1 MTRFLTKRGLWLLLA
16 LVLIALVIWFAG
28 PYVAFADYAPLESA
42 IARWVAIALVVVFW
56 GLRALFRELKAARAG
71 SLLVKEVVR
80 QEDPAVARASTD
92 ARQLRERFEEA
103 VEALQKSRSNR
114 TRLYELPWYIIIGP
128 PGAGKTTAIV
138 NSGLNFPLAQKFGKE
153 ALRGVGGTRNCDWW
167 FTDQAILLDTAGRY
181 TTQDSDQASDAGGWR
196 EFLTLLRKYRKRR
209 PINGVLVALSLAEL
223 ATQTE
228 TERARHVAAVR
239 QRLDELNRDLKVQLP
254 VYLVLTKCDL
264 LAGFTEFFD
273 DLSQEGR
280 EQVWGMTFALDAS
293 RAGTS
298 ASQFGAEFALLL
310 ERLNARM
317 LARMENERD
326 LQRRALIFGFPRQVA
341 GVRRPLEAFLGETFG
356 SSAFEQ
362 SGWLRGV
369 YFTSGTQVGTPV
381 DRMLGALART
391 FGVGVKAINTQN
403 VRGRAYFIRR
413 LLNDVIF
420 RESGIAGV
428 NRRMETRQAVV
439 QAAAYLG
446 ITVLTVLLLAWLAV
460 SFGRNHAYLASL
472 QGSAATLVGLKPAVP
487 GDFAGA
493 LVRLDAYHD
502 VLDATEKYQKD
513 GVPLSMRAGLY
524 QGGSLADAA
533 QDAYLRELNASLAPA
548 MASAVHDRLM
558 SLASEPDKL
567 YEYLKVYLMLANPE
581 RLAREDVQF
590 ISDLE
595 WRRRFTSDATLVE
608 RLDAHVNELVA
619 DKTRLEPVTA
629 DDSLVE
635 QARTSL
641 RQASAPVLM
650 YSGLKPAYLRDTA
663 HAIYLDK
670 EIGIGGDAVFVRK
683 SGVSLSEPIPAL
695 YTRRAFE
702 EIATTGKY
710 EAAND
715 FVGDSWVLGEGG
727 ASKADIPR
735 LAAQLL
741 RLYEDD
747 YIREWDG
754 VLADLAPRPT
764 RSTREL
770 ADTMALLASP
780 TSPLKR
786 LLGVVEANTNLLKA
800 PDTNDGKVSSV
811 KAAIAAKLQRFEQ
824 TFGAVPAA
832 EQPGARITQH
842 FQPID
847 KLLEGP
853 AGSQPIEQTLAA
865 IGRVQKRLAGMG
877 GGLGE
882 TDVLT
887 GVGSQDQASA
897 LEDLR
902 VVAMQLPAPVSSLVV
917 QIGHKGEAAASAAA
931 GSELTRRYQTEVIA
945 PCRQLVAGHY
955 PFVAEGPDLALAD
968 FTSLFAPGGVFDT
981 FFKTKLEPLVD
992 TSTNPWHWKQ
1002 GAGGIGSNVP
1012 LAQFQAAE
1020 RIRQIYFPAGASQP
1034 QVRFSLTPEYLDRG
1048 VDRRAQRLTLEIDGQ
1063 TIQYRYDSPRAQ
1075 SLVWPGPAAGQ
1086 ASLLFEEGAGGGP
1099 SRSYQG
1105 PWAFF
1110 HLLDVGVLQAQPQS
1124 DVRYR
1129 VTFTAGNHNAGVIL
1143 EAASVRN
1150 PFMHTDLR
1158 NFRCGG

>member
-1 MTRFLTKRGLWLLLA
+1 MMGLFRKRWLWLLLA
-16 LVLIALVIWFAG
+16 LILIALVIWFAG

-42 IARWVAIALVVVFW
+42 LARWIAIALVVVFW
-56 GLRALFRELKAARAG
+56 GLRAVWRELKATRAG

-80 QEDPAVARASTD
+80 QEDPAAARASTD
-92 ARQLRERFEEA
+92 AKQLRERFEEA
-103 VEALQKSRSNR
+103 VEALQRSRTNR

-223 ATQTE
+223 ATQTD

-239 QRLDELNRDLKVQLP
+239 QRLDELHRELKVLLP

-273 DLSQEGR
+273 DLSQDGR
-280 EQVWGMTFALDAS
+280 EQVWGTTFPLDAS
-293 RAGTS
+293 RTGT
-298 ASQFGAEFALLL
+298 ATGQFSAEFALLL

-317 LARMENERD
+317 LARMEGERD

-341 GVRRPLEAFLGETFG
+341 GARRGLEAFLAETFG

-391 FGVGVKAINTQN
+391 FGVGIKAINTQG

-413 LLNDVIF
+413 LLNDVVF

-428 NRRMETRQAVV
+428 NRRMETTQAVV
-439 QAAAYLG
+439 QASAYLG
-446 ITVLTVLLLAWLAV
+446 ITVLTVLLLAWFTV

-472 QGSAATLVGLKPAVP
+472 QGPAAALAGLKSAVP
-487 GDFAGA
+487 GDITGA
-493 LVRLDAYHD
+493 LTRLDTYHD
-502 VLDATEKYQKD
+502 VLDATQKYQKE
-513 GVPLSMRAGLY
+513 GVPVSMRAGLY
-524 QGGSLADAA
+524 QGGSLAEAA

-548 MASAVHDRLM
+548 MASAVHDRLL

-581 RLAREDVQF
+581 RLTREDVQF

-595 WRRRFTSDATLVE
+595 WRRHFANDSTLVE
-608 RLDAHVNELVA
+608 RLDAQVAELVA
-619 DKTRLEPVTA
+619 DKSRLQPVTA
-629 DDSLVE
+629 DDALVE

-650 YSGLKPAYLRDTA
+650 YSGLKPAYLRDTT

-702 EIATTGKY
+702 EISTTGKY

-715 FVGDSWVLGEGG
+715 FVGDSWVLGEGV
-727 ASKADIPR
+727 ASKSDIPR
-735 LAAQLL
+735 LAAELL

-754 VLADLAPRPT
+754 VLVDLAPRPT
-764 RSTREL
+764 RSAREL

-786 LLGVVEANTNLLKA
+786 LLVVVEANTNLLKA
-800 PDTNDGKVSSV
+800 PDPNSQVSSV

-824 TFGAVPAA
+824 TFGAVPVA

-842 FQPID
+842 FQAID

-877 GGLGE
+877 SGLGK

-887 GVGSQDQASA
+887 GVGSQDQAGA

-917 QIGHKGEAAASAAA
+917 QIGTKGEAAASAEA
-931 GSELTRRYQTEVIA
+931 GQELTRRYQTEVSA
-945 PCRQLVAGHY
+945 PCRQLIAGHY
-955 PFVAEGPDLALAD
+955 PFAAEGPDLALAD
-968 FTSLFAPGGVFDT
+968 FASMFASGGVFDT
-981 FFKTKLEPLVD
+981 FFKTRLDPLVD
-992 TSTNPWHWKQ
+992 TSTTPWHWKQ
-1002 GAGGIGSNVP
+1002 GAGGIGSSVS

-1020 RIRQIYFPAGASQP
+1020 RIRQVYFPAGSTQP

-1063 TIQYRYDSPRAQ
+1063 AIQYRYDSPRAQ
-1075 SLVWPGPAAGQ
+1075 SLLWPGPSPGQ

-1099 SRSYQG
+1099 SRAFQG

-1110 HLLDVGVLQAQPQS
+1110 HLLDVGVLQSLPQS

-1129 VTFTAGNHNAGVIL
+1129 VTFTAGNHNAAVIL

>member
-1 MTRFLTKRGLWLLLA
+1 MIGLLRKRGVWLLLA

-28 PYVAFADYAPLESA
+28 PYLSFADYTPLESV
-42 IARWVAIALVVVFW
+42 IARLVAIALVVVFW
-56 GLRALFRELKAARAG
+56 GLKAFWRELKAARAG

-80 QEDPAVARASTD
+80 QEDPAAARASTD

-103 VEALQKSRSNR
+103 VAALQKSRANR
-114 TRLYELPWYIIIGP
+114 TSLYELPWYIIIGP

-181 TTQDSDQASDAGGWR
+181 TTQDSDQASDSGGWR

-209 PINGVLVALSLAEL
+209 PINGVLVAISLAEL
-223 ATQTE
+223 ASQTD
-228 TERARHVAAVR
+228 TERAAHVAAVR
-239 QRLDELNRDLKVQLP
+239 QRLDELHRELKVVLP
-254 VYLVLTKCDL
+254 VYLLLTKCDL

-280 EQVWGMTFALDAS
+280 EQVWGTTFALDAS
-293 RAGTS
+293 RAGNS
-298 ASQFGAEFALLL
+298 FEQFGAEFALLL

-317 LARMENERD
+317 LGRMESERD

-341 GVRRPLEAFLGETFG
+341 GVQRPLAAFLRETFG

-391 FGVGVKAINTQN
+391 FGVGVKAINTQS
-403 VRGRAYFIRR
+403 VRGRAYFIQR
-413 LLNDVIF
+413 LLGDVVF
-420 RESGIAGV
+420 KESGIAGV

-439 QAAAYLG
+439 QTAAYLG
-446 ITVLTVLLLAWLAV
+446 ITILTVLFLAWLAV

-472 QGSAATLVGLKPAVP
+472 QGATGVLARLKPAAP
-487 GDFAGA
+487 EDIAGA

-502 VLDATEKYQKD
+502 VLDATEEYHRG
-513 GVPLSMRAGLY
+513 GVPVSMRAGLY
-524 QGGSLADAA
+524 QGGSLAEAA
-533 QDAYLRELNASLAPA
+533 QDAYLRELNTSLAPA
-548 MASAVHDRLM
+548 MATAVHDRLL

-581 RLAREDVQF
+581 RLTREDVQF

-595 WRRRFTSDATLVE
+595 WRRRFSSDATLVE
-608 RLDAHVNELVA
+608 RLDAHVTALVA
-619 DKTRLEPVTA
+619 DKTRLQPVAA
-629 DDSLVE
+629 DNSLVE

-650 YSGLKPAYLRDTA
+650 YSSLKPAYLRDTA

-683 SGVSLSEPIPAL
+683 SGVPLSEPIPAL

-702 EIATTGKY
+702 EIAATGKY

-715 FVGDSWVLGEGG
+715 FVGDSWVLGEGV

-735 LAAQLL
+735 LAAELL

-764 RSTREL
+764 RSAREL

-786 LLGVVEANTNLLKA
+786 LLVVVEANTNLLRA
-800 PDTNDGKVSSV
+800 GDPDDKVSSV

-842 FQPID
+842 FQAIH

-853 AGSQPIEQTLAA
+853 VGSTPIEQTLAA
-865 IGRVQKRLAGMG
+865 IGRVQRRLAGMG
-877 GGLGE
+877 GGLGK

-887 GVGSQDQASA
+887 GVGSQDEAGA

-902 VVAMQLPAPVSSLVV
+902 VVSMQLPAPVASLVV
-917 QIGHKGEAAASAAA
+917 QIGNKGEAAASAEA
-931 GSELTRRYQTEVIA
+931 GKELTRRYQTEVIA
-945 PCRQLVAGHY
+945 PCRQLVAGRY
-955 PFVAEGPDLALAD
+955 PFAADGADVALAD
-968 FTSLFAPGGVFDT
+968 FATMFAAGGVFDT
-981 FFKTKLEPLVD
+981 FFRTRLDPLVD
-992 TSTNPWHWKQ
+992 TSTNPWRWKE

-1012 LAQFQAAE
+1012 LAQFQGAE
-1020 RIRQIYFPAGASQP
+1020 RIRQSYFPAGGSQP
-1034 QVRFSLTPEYLDRG
+1034 QVRFSLMPEYLDRG
-1048 VDRRAQRLTLEIDGQ
+1048 VDRRAQRLMLEIDGQ
-1063 TIQYRYDSPRAQ
+1063 TIQYRYDSPRGQ
-1075 SLVWPGPAAGQ
+1075 SLVWPGPSPGQ

-1110 HLLDVGVLQAQPQS
+1110 HLLDIGVVQPQPRS
-1124 DVRYR
+1124 DVRYQ
-1129 VTFTAGNHNAGVIL
+1129 VTFTAGNHNAGVTL

-1150 PFMHTDLR
+1150 PFLHTDLR

>member
-1 MTRFLTKRGLWLLLA
+1 MTRLLTRRGLWLLLA

-28 PYVAFADYAPLESA
+28 PYVAFADYAPLETA

-56 GLRALFRELKAARAG
+56 GLRTLFRELKAARAG
-71 SLLVKEVVR
+71 GLLVKEVVR
-80 QEDPAVARASTD
+80 QEDPAAARASTD

-103 VEALQKSRSNR
+103 VEALQKSRANR

-196 EFLTLLRKYRKRR
+196 EFLTLLRKYRRRR

-223 ATQTE
+223 ATQTDA
-228 TERARHVAAVR
+228 ERARHVAAVR
-239 QRLDELNRDLKVQLP
+239 QRLDELHRELKVLLP

-293 RAGTS
+293 RAGTA
-298 ASQFGAEFALLL
+298 ASQFSAEYALLL

-317 LARMENERD
+317 LARMESERD

-341 GVRRPLEAFLGETFG
+341 GARRSLEAFLGETFG

-391 FGVGVKAINTQN
+391 FGVGVKAINVQN
-403 VRGRAYFIRR
+403 VSGRAYFIRR
-413 LLNDVIF
+413 LLNDVVF
-420 RESGIAGV
+420 KESGIAGV

-446 ITVLTVLLLAWLAV
+446 ITVLTVLLLAWFAV

-472 QGSAATLVGLKPAVP
+472 QGTAQVLAGLKPAVSE
-487 GDFAGA
+487 DVTGA

-502 VLDATEKYQKD
+502 VLDATEQYRKD

-524 QGGSLADAA
+524 QGGSLAEAA

-548 MASAVHDRLM
+548 MASAVRDRLL

-581 RLAREDVQF
+581 RLTREDVQF
-590 ISDLE
+590 ITDLE
-595 WRRRFTSDATLVE
+595 WRRRFASDATMVE
-608 RLDAHVNELVA
+608 RLDAHVTALVA
-619 DKTRLEPVTA
+619 DKSRLEPVAA
-629 DDSLVE
+629 DEGLVE

-650 YSGLKPAYLRDTA
+650 YSSLKPAYLRDTA

-683 SGVSLSEPIPAL
+683 SGVPLSEPIPAL

-727 ASKADIPR
+727 VSKADIPR
-735 LAAQLL
+735 LAAELL

-747 YIREWDG
+747 YIRTWDG
-754 VLADLAPRPT
+754 VLSDLAPRPT
-764 RSTREL
+764 RSAREL

-786 LLGVVEANTNLLKA
+786 LLVVVDANTNLLKA
-800 PDTNDGKVSSV
+800 SDSDSKVSSV

-847 KLLEGP
+847 KLLDGP
-853 AGSQPIEQTLAA
+853 PGSTPIEQTLAA
-865 IGRVQKRLAGMG
+865 IGHVQKRLAGMG
-877 GGLGE
+877 GGLGK

-887 GVGSQDQASA
+887 GVGSQDVAGA

-902 VVAMQLPAPVSSLVV
+902 VVAMQLPAPVSALVV
-917 QIGHKGEAAASAAA
+917 QIGHKGEAAASAEA
-931 GSELTRRYQTEVIA
+931 GDELTRRYQTEVIA
-945 PCRQLVAGHY
+945 PCRQLVAGRY

-968 FTSLFAPGGVFDT
+968 FTSMFASGGVFDT
-981 FFKTKLEPLVD
+981 FFKTRLDPLVD

-1002 GAGGIGSNVP
+1002 GAGGIGSNVS

-1020 RIRQIYFPAGASQP
+1020 RIRQIYFPAGSSQP

-1075 SLVWPGPAAGQ
+1075 SLVWPGPAPGQ

-1110 HLLDVGVLQAQPQS
+1110 HLLDVGVVQPQPQS
-1124 DVRYR
+1124 DVRYQ
-1129 VTFTAGNHNAGVIL
+1129 VTFTAGNHNAGVSL

>member
-1 MTRFLTKRGLWLLLA
+1 MIGLLRKRGLWLLLA
-16 LVLIALVIWFAG
+16 LVLIALVIWYGG
-28 PYVAFADYAPLESA
+28 PYLSFADYTPLESV
-42 IARWVAIALVVVFW
+42 IARLVAIALVVVFW
-56 GLRALFRELKAARAG
+56 GLKAFWRELKAARAG

-80 QEDPAVARASTD
+80 QEDPAAARASTD

-103 VEALQKSRSNR
+103 VAALQKSRANR
-114 TRLYELPWYIIIGP
+114 TSLYELPWYIIIGP

-181 TTQDSDQASDAGGWR
+181 TTQDSDQASDSGGWR

-209 PINGVLVALSLAEL
+209 PINGVLVALSLADL
-223 ATQTE
+223 ASQTD
-228 TERARHVAAVR
+228 TERAAHVAAVR
-239 QRLDELNRDLKVQLP
+239 QRLDELHRELKVVLP
-254 VYLVLTKCDL
+254 VYLLLTKCDL

-280 EQVWGMTFALDAS
+280 EQVWGTTFALDAS
-293 RAGTS
+293 RAGNS
-298 ASQFGAEFALLL
+298 FEQFGAEFALLL

-317 LARMENERD
+317 LVRMESERD

-341 GVRRPLEAFLGETFG
+341 GVQRPLAAFLRETFG

-391 FGVGVKAINTQN
+391 FGVGVKAINTQS
-403 VRGRAYFIRR
+403 VRGRAYFIQR
-413 LLNDVIF
+413 LLGDVVF
-420 RESGIAGV
+420 KESGIAGV
-428 NRRMETRQAVV
+428 NRRMETSQAVV
-439 QAAAYLG
+439 QTAAYLG
-446 ITVLTVLLLAWLAV
+446 ITVLTVLFLAWLAV

-472 QGSAATLVGLKPAVP
+472 QGATRVLAGLKPAAP
-487 GDFAGA
+487 EDIAGA

-502 VLDATEKYQKD
+502 VLDTTERYQRD
-513 GVPLSMRAGLY
+513 GVPVSMRAGLY

-533 QDAYLRELNASLAPA
+533 QDAYLRELNVSLAPA
-548 MASAVHDRLM
+548 MAAAVHDRLL

-567 YEYLKVYLMLANPE
+567 YEYLKVYLMLADPE
-581 RLAREDVQF
+581 RLTREDVQF

-595 WRRRFTSDATLVE
+595 WRRRFSSDATLVE
-608 RLDAHVNELVA
+608 RLDAHVTALVA
-619 DKTRLEPVTA
+619 DKSRLEPVTP
-629 DDSLVE
+629 DEGLVE

-650 YSGLKPAYLRDTA
+650 YSSLKPAYLRDTA

-683 SGVSLSEPIPAL
+683 SGVPLSEPIPAL

-702 EIATTGKY
+702 EIAATGKY

-715 FVGDSWVLGEGG
+715 FVGDSWVLGEGV

-735 LAAQLL
+735 LAAELL

-764 RSTREL
+764 RSAREL

-786 LLGVVEANTNLLKA
+786 LLVVVEANTNLLRA
-800 PDTNDGKVSSV
+800 GDPDDKVSSV

-824 TFGAVPAA
+824 T
-832 EQPGARITQH
+832 
-842 FQPID
+842 
-847 KLLEGP
+847 
-853 AGSQPIEQTLAA
+853 LAA
-865 IGRVQKRLAGMG
+865 IGRVQRRLAGMG
-877 GGLGE
+877 GGLGK

-887 GVGSQDQASA
+887 GVGSQDEAGA

-902 VVAMQLPAPVSSLVV
+902 VVAMQLPAPVASLVV
-917 QIGHKGEAAASAAA
+917 QIGNKGEAAASAEA
-931 GSELTRRYQTEVIA
+931 GDELTRRYQTEVIA

-955 PFVAEGPDLALAD
+955 PFTADGADLALAD
-968 FTSLFAPGGVFDT
+968 FATMFAPGGVFDT
-981 FFKTKLEPLVD
+981 FFRTRLDPLVD
-992 TSTNPWHWKQ
+992 TSTSPWHWKE
-1002 GAGGIGSNVP
+1002 GAGRIGSNVS

-1020 RIRQIYFPAGASQP
+1020 RIRQIYFSGGNSQP
-1034 QVRFSLTPEYLDRG
+1034 QVRFSLMPEYLDRG
-1048 VDRRAQRLTLEIDGQ
+1048 VDRRAQRLMLEIDGQ
-1063 TIQYRYDSPRAQ
+1063 AVQYRYDSPRAQ
-1075 SLVWPGPAAGQ
+1075 SLVWPGPAPGQ
-1086 ASLLFEEGAGGGP
+1086 ASLLFEEGAGGGLP
-1099 SRSYQG
+1099 GPTRGPGPCFTCWMLQSCNLNLSRMS
-1105 PWAFF
+1105 AT
-1110 HLLDVGVLQAQPQS
+1110 
-1124 DVRYR
+1124 R
-1129 VTFTAGNHNAGVIL
+1129 
-1143 EAASVRN
+1143 
-1150 PFMHTDLR
+1150 
-1158 NFRCGG
+1158 

>member
-1 MTRFLTKRGLWLLLA
+1 MIGLFKKRWLWLLLA

-42 IARWVAIALVVVFW
+42 IARLVAIALVVVFW
-56 GLRALFRELKAARAG
+56 GLRALLRELRAARAG

-80 QEDPAVARASTD
+80 QEDPAAARASTD

-103 VEALQKSRSNR
+103 VEALQKSRANR
-114 TRLYELPWYIIIGP
+114 ASLYELPWYIIIGP

-167 FTDQAILLDTAGRY
+167 FTGQAILLDTAGRY

-196 EFLTLLRKYRKRR
+196 EFLTLLRRYRKRR
-209 PINGVLVALSLAEL
+209 PINGVFVALSLAEL
-223 ATQTE
+223 ATQTD

-239 QRLDELNRDLKVQLP
+239 QRLDELHRELRVVLP

-264 LAGFTEFFD
+264 LAGFNEFFD

-280 EQVWGMTFALDAS
+280 EQVWGTTFALDAS
-293 RAGTS
+293 RAGT
-298 ASQFGAEFALLL
+298 AVEQFGAEFSLLL

-317 LARMENERD
+317 LARMESERD

-341 GVRRPLEAFLGETFG
+341 GVQRSLLAFLGETFG

-369 YFTSGTQVGTPV
+369 YLTSGTQVGTPI

-391 FGVGVKAINTQN
+391 FGVGVKAINTQG

-413 LLNDVIF
+413 LLTDVVF
-420 RESGIAGV
+420 SESGIAGV
-428 NRRMETRQAVV
+428 NRRMETRQALV

-446 ITVLTVLLLAWLAV
+446 IAILTVLVLAWFAV

-472 QGSAATLVGLKPAVP
+472 QGATQALAGLKPAVP
-487 GDFAGA
+487 DDIAGA

-502 VLDATEKYQKD
+502 VLDAAEKYHKD

-524 QGGSLADAA
+524 QGGSLAEAA

-581 RLAREDVQF
+581 RLTREDVQF
-590 ISDLE
+590 ITDLE
-595 WRRRFTSDATLVE
+595 WRRRFSSDATLVE
-608 RLDAHVNELVA
+608 RLDAHVNVLIA
-619 DKTRLEPVTA
+619 DKSRLQPVTP
-629 DDSLVE
+629 DDALVE

-650 YSGLKPAYLRDTA
+650 YSSLKPAYLRDSA

-670 EIGIGGDAVFVRK
+670 EIGIGGDSVFVRK
-683 SGVSLSEPIPAL
+683 SGMPLSEPIPAL

-702 EIATTGKY
+702 EISTTGKY
-710 EAAND
+710 EVAND
-715 FVGDSWVLGEGG
+715 FVGDSWVLGEGV

-735 LAAQLL
+735 LAGELM

-747 YIREWDG
+747 YIRAWDM
-754 VLADLAPRPT
+754 VLADLAPHPT
-764 RSTREL
+764 RSAREL
-770 ADTMALLASP
+770 ADTMALMASP

-786 LLGVVEANTNLLKA
+786 LLEVVEANTNLLKA
-800 PDTNDGKVSSV
+800 PDPDDKASSV

-832 EQPGARITQH
+832 EQPGARVTQH
-842 FQPID
+842 FQAIHKLLDGSAGGAPID
-847 KLLEGP
+847 Q
-853 AGSQPIEQTLAA
+853 ALAA

-877 GGLGE
+877 GGLGK

-887 GVGSQDQASA
+887 GVGSQDEASA

-917 QIGHKGEAAASAAA
+917 QIGNKGEAAATAEA
-931 GSELTRRYQTEVIA
+931 GNELTRRYQTEVIA
-945 PCRQLVAGHY
+945 PCRQLVAGRY
-955 PFVAEGPDLALAD
+955 PFTADGADLALAD
-968 FTSLFAPGGVFDT
+968 FATMFAPGGVFDT
-981 FFKTKLEPLVD
+981 FFKTRLDPLVD
-992 TSTNPWHWKQ
+992 TSTSPWHWKE
-1002 GAGGIGSNVP
+1002 GAGRIGSSVS

-1020 RIRQIYFPAGASQP
+1020 RIRQVYFPAGASQP

-1048 VDRRAQRLTLEIDGQ
+1048 VDRRAQRFTLEIDGQ

-1075 SLVWPGPAAGQ
+1075 SLVWPGPAPGQ

-1110 HLLDVGVLQAQPQS
+1110 HLLDVGIVQPQPQS
-1124 DVRYR
+1124 DVRYQ
-1129 VTFTAGNHNAGVIL
+1129 VTFTAGNHNAGMTL
-1143 EAASVRN
+1143 EATSVRN
-1150 PFMHTDLR
+1150 PFTHNDLR

>member
-1 MTRFLTKRGLWLLLA
+1 MMRFLTRRGLWLLVA

-42 IARWVAIALVVVFW
+42 LARAIAIVLVVVFW
-56 GLRALFRELKAARAG
+56 GLRSLVRELKAARAG
-71 SLLVKEVVR
+71 SLLVSSVIR
-80 QEDPAVARASTD
+80 QEDPAAARASTD
-92 ARQLRERFEEA
+92 AKQLRERFEEA
-103 VEALQKSRSNR
+103 VEALQKSRANR

-196 EFLTLLRKYRKRR
+196 EFLTLLRKYRRRR

-223 ATQTE
+223 ATQTD

-239 QRLDELNRDLKVQLP
+239 QRLDELHRELKVLLP

-280 EQVWGMTFALDAS
+280 EQVWGTTFALEAS
-293 RAGTS
+293 RAGT
-298 ASQFGAEFALLL
+298 AAGQLGAEFAQLL
-310 ERLNARM
+310 ERLNTRM
-317 LARMENERD
+317 LARMESERD

-341 GVRRPLEAFLGETFG
+341 GARRPLEAFLAETFG

-391 FGVGVKAINTQN
+391 FGVGVKAINTQS

-413 LLNDVIF
+413 LLNDVVF
-420 RESGIAGV
+420 KESGIAGV
-428 NRRMETRQAVV
+428 NRRMETRQAFV

-446 ITVLTVLLLAWLAV
+446 ITVLTVIFLAWFTV

-472 QGSAATLVGLKPAVP
+472 QGPTAALAALKPAAS
-487 GDFAGA
+487 DDITAA
-493 LVRLDAYHD
+493 LARLDAYHD
-502 VLDATEKYQKD
+502 VLDATQKYQKE
-513 GVPLSMRAGLY
+513 GVPVSMRAGLY
-524 QGGSLADAA
+524 QGGSLAEAA
-533 QDAYLRELNASLAPA
+533 EDAYLRELNAGLAPA
-548 MASAVHDRLM
+548 MAAAVHDRLL

-581 RLAREDVQF
+581 RLTREDVQF

-595 WRRRFTSDATLVE
+595 WRRRFPNDATLVE
-608 RLDAHVNELVA
+608 RLDTHVTALVA
-619 DKTRLEPVTA
+619 DKSRLEPVAA

-641 RQASAPVLM
+641 RQASAAVLM
-650 YSGLKPAYLRDTA
+650 YSSLKPAYLRDSA

-683 SGVSLSEPIPAL
+683 SGLSLSEPIPAL

-702 EIATTGKY
+702 EISATGKY

-715 FVGDSWVLGEGG
+715 FVGDSWVLGEGV
-727 ASKADIPR
+727 ASKTDIPR
-735 LAAQLL
+735 LAAELL

-747 YIREWDG
+747 YIREWDA

-764 RSTREL
+764 RSAQDL

-786 LLGVVEANTNLLKA
+786 LLVVVDANTNLLKA
-800 PDTNDGKVSSV
+800 QDPDNKVSSV

-824 TFGAVPAA
+824 TFGAVAAA

-842 FQPID
+842 FQAID

-877 GGLGE
+877 GGLGK

-887 GVGSQDQASA
+887 GVGSQDQAGA

-917 QIGHKGEAAASAAA
+917 QIGNKGAAAASAEA
-931 GSELTRRYQTEVIA
+931 GQELTRRYQTEVLS
-945 PCRQLVAGHY
+945 PCRQLVVGHY
-955 PFVAEGPDLALAD
+955 PFVADGPDLALAD
-968 FTSLFAPGGVFDT
+968 FTSLFAAGGVFDT
-981 FFKTKLEPLVD
+981 FFKTRLDPLVD
-992 TSTNPWHWKQ
+992 TSSNPWHWKQ
-1002 GAGGIGSNVP
+1002 GAGGIGSNVA

-1020 RIRQIYFPAGASQP
+1020 RIRQIYFPAGSSQP
-1034 QVRFSLTPEYLDRG
+1034 QVRFSLTPEDLDRG
-1048 VDRRAQRLTLEIDGQ
+1048 VGRRAQRLTLEIDGQ
-1063 TIQYRYDSPRAQ
+1063 TVQYRYDSPRAQ
-1075 SLVWPGPAAGQ
+1075 SLVWPGPSPGQ

-1105 PWAFF
+1105 PWALF
-1110 HLLDVGVLQAQPQS
+1110 HLLDTGVVQLQPQS

-1129 VTFTAGNHNAGVIL
+1129 VSFSAGNHNAVVIL
-1143 EAASVRN
+1143 EATSVRN